1 MMKLSIRT
9 SLLLCAL
16 LYPISS
22 VYSLQTAP
30 STFIQGHLCSQAQ
43 NGLPAPG
50 LLISLVH
57 PELGRSA
64 PVFTDRH
71 GNFTMANIPIMEN
84 PYYIEIYW
92 GQRLIYRN
100 SVYIPGPV
108 QLPDLCL

>member
-1 MMKLSIRT
+1 MKLFLR
-9 SLLLCAL
+9 LLLLIGVLCS
-16 LYPISS
+16 PISL
-22 VYSLQTAP
+22 VHSLQMP
-30 STFIQGHLCSQAQ
+30 NTFIQGHLCSLAQ
-43 NGLPAPG
+43 GGLPAPG

-64 PVFTDRH
+64 PVYTDRN

-100 SVYIPGPV
+100 SVLIHGPV
-108 QLPDLCL
+108 QLPNLCL